1 MLRNVPLE
9 DSKDRQENVSLREY
23 DMAPKI
29 CLVDDDTKLV
39 DLLKRF
45 FGKNG
50 FDQVDSL
57 EPADI
62 VSARTLD
69 YDLFIL
75 DIMMP
80 GIDGFEVCRAI
91 RRKSEAFVVFLSA
104 KDEAIDRILGIELG
118 ADDYLTKPFEPR
130 ELLARVQAL
139 FRRRDTDSRK
149 GMQEAQGKME
159 FEDFSFDLDRQMI
172 AVGGVETPLT
182 TYEYTLLKYLALNNN
197 IILTREQIVAHMEQ
211 NDFLGYG
218 RSVDIGISRLR
229 KKIEQDPKNPK
240 VLKTIW
246 GRGYQFASPRQKN

>member
-1 MLRNVPLE
+1 MTTG
-9 DSKDRQENVSLREY
+9 
-23 DMAPKI
+23 I
-29 CLVDDDTKLV
+29 CIVDDDAKLV

-57 EPADI
+57 DPEEI
-62 VSARTLD
+62 ISNRTID

-80 GIDGFEVCRAI
+80 KIDGFEVCRAI
-91 RRKSEAFVVFLSA
+91 RKKSDAFVIFLSA
-104 KDEAIDRILGIELG
+104 RDEAIDRILGIELG

-139 FRRRDTDSRK
+139 FRRRDTDNRK
-149 GMQEAQGKME
+149 GMRESQGVME
-159 FEDFSFDLDRQMI
+159 FKDFSFDLDRQLI
-172 AVGGVETPLT
+172 LVGDLETPLT
-182 TYEYTLLKYLALNNN
+182 TYEYTLLKYLAVNNN
-197 IILTREQIVAHMEQ
+197 IILTREQIVAHMEL

-229 KKIEQDPKNPK
+229 KKIETDPKNPR

-246 GRGYQFASPRQKN
+246 GRGYQFASPRRKN